1 MLGITKYKLIVVMK
15 PNDGGIPSVSFT
27 FVCLYTTL
35 AGMSANGI
43 TGMTIIFVYMN
54 IFISDSSS

>member
-15 PNDGGIPSVSFT
+15 PNDDGIPSVSFT
-27 FVCLYTTL
+27 FACLYTTL

-43 TGMTIIFVYMN
+43 TGKTN
-54 IFISDSSS
+54 ICIYEYIYK